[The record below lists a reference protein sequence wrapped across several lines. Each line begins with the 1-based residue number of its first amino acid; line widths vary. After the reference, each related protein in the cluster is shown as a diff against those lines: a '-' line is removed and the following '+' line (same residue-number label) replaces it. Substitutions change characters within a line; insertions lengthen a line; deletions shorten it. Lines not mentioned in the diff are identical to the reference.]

1 MQTIISGMG
10 ELHLD
15 IYVER
20 MRREYNV
27 ECVTGKPR
35 VAFRE
40 TITEPVTFSYTHK
53 KQSGGAGQYG
63 KVVGRLE
70 PMEADPDT
78 GKDTAFENT
87 VIGGNIPN
95 GYIPAVEKV
104 SRSVTAE
111 SVKCLKL
118 TSAVAWS
125 CATGFPGRSRARCPY
140 WPPGHGLQVCS
151 RRRSCAPGRLV
162 RACFPSR
169 RSGCFPRSIPEGSSR
184 GPRAGHEGR
193 HHGPD
198 RVPG

>member
-1 MQTIISGMG
+1 MG

-40 TITEPVTFSYTHK
+40 TIQEAVPFTYTHK

-70 PMEADPDT
+70 PMEIDPDT
-78 GKDTAFENT
+78 GKDVAFESN
-87 VIGGNIPN
+87 VIGGNIPA

-104 SRSVTAE
+104 RPASLPRS
-111 SVKCLKL
+111 L
-118 TSAVAWS
+118 TSLLPA
-125 CATGFPGRSRARCPY
+125 
-140 WPPGHGLQVCS
+140 L
-151 RRRSCAPGRLV
+151 
-162 RACFPSR
+162 
-169 RSGCFPRSIPEGSSR
+169 
-184 GPRAGHEGR
+184 
-193 HHGPD
+193 
-198 RVPG
+198 